1 MDDVRAV
8 EGAHDV
14 CDRIHF
20 ADVRKELI
28 AKTFAL
34 RCAGDEP
41 GNINK
46 LNGRRQ
52 DLFGLRNRRKLSK
65 PRIRHRHNT
74 DIRVDR
80 AERIVFCGD
89 LRAGKRVEERGLTDI
104 GQADDAAFDAIR
116 RSRDSCAG
124 GASPAVAP
132 PQGVPARC
140 RQRRLCFDESKYLPQ
155 LADGSAHSPTLCR
168 DDPDVRCPIA
178 SARIR
183 PNWAITSRMPL

>member
-80 AERIVFCGD
+80 AERIVFCAICARVSALKSVD
-89 LRAGKRVEERGLTDI
+89 LPTLGKPTMPHLM
-104 GQADDAAFDAIR
+104 AIR

-140 RQRRLCFDESKYLPQ
+140 RQRRLCFDESKISSSIGGRL
-155 LADGSAHSPTLCR
+155 ST
-168 DDPDVRCPIA
+168 
-178 SARIR
+178 
-183 PNWAITSRMPL
+183 